1 MFAGVNIGLMESSAP
16 GKRGYHHGDLR
27 NALVAAA
34 AELAAKGGPE
44 SVTIRAAAREVGVTP
59 TAAYRHFAGHE
70 ELLRAAKEHA
80 LDELTSIMRGAV
92 AARAASL
99 GDPVLDALA
108 RFGALGRAYVAF
120 ARAQPGLFRT
130 VFAPGGSV
138 LPPRGEEASAF
149 LALLQSLDELV
160 AVGYLPAEH
169 RPMAELTAWS
179 MMHGLAALLDGP
191 LRELP
196 ADLQNQAVVRSML
209 TLGHGLR
216 ANGLT
221 PAQETLLAREFEEL
235 GGAV

>member
-1 MFAGVNIGLMESSAP
+1 M
-16 GKRGYHHGDLR
+16 
-27 NALVAAA
+27 
-34 AELAAKGGPE
+34 
-44 SVTIRAAAREVGVTP
+44 
-59 TAAYRHFAGHE
+59 
-70 ELLRAAKEHA
+70 
-80 LDELTSIMRGAV
+80 
-92 AARAASL
+92 
-99 GDPVLDALA
+99 ALA
-108 RFGALGRAYVAF
+108 SSFGNS
-120 ARAQPGLFRT
+120 ARSTSPTDLVTDDVVRT
-130 VFAPGGSV
+130 
-138 LPPRGEEASAF
+138 
-149 LALLQSLDELV
+149 LV

-196 ADLQNQAVVRSML
+196 ADLQNQAVVRGML